1 VNASVCARRK
11 VVVEERKRT
20 RVGTMMPE
28 QRGRGGKKRSGLG
41 TGDDEAAA
49 ARIKPYGRSY
59 SDEDDPLYDFCLYD
73 AWDLGTLSMNG
84 AAERLGVSISVLKFR
99 CRALGVARWPG
110 RRLQGI
116 ASCYEYVASLV
127 SVR

>member
-1 VNASVCARRK
+1 MGS
-11 VVVEERKRT
+11 
-20 RVGTMMPE
+20 MMPE

-41 TGDDEAAA
+41 MGDDEAE

-59 SDEDDPLYDFCLYD
+59 SDEAAPLYDFCLYD